1 MDLEVGPL
9 KESLVVNLS
18 YTIFLHKSFILI
30 VYIDTFICVSSSTSS
45 IYSVFVDYQIYLAIL
60 LSPIENGSSLNL
72 IKSKDF
78 LSDLIIAR

>member
-18 YTIFLHKSFILI
+18 YTIFLHKSIILI
-30 VYIDTFICVSSSTSS
+30 VYFDTLDCPYSSK
-45 IYSVFVDYQIYLAIL
+45 YSAFANYQIYLAIL

>member
-1 MDLEVGPL
+1 MNLEVGPL

-30 VYIDTFICVSSSTSS
+30 VYVDTLDCLSSS
-45 IYSVFVDYQIYLAIL
+45 IYSVFVDNQIYLAIL

>member
-30 VYIDTFICVSSSTSS
+30 VYIDTFICVSSS